1 MSRPENE
8 NPKDRI
14 EKTAR
19 ELRKH
24 RPRPS
29 EALVSRVE
37 RLAERSAERRRSRP
51 TRIQFGRRKLVY
63 ALAAALA
70 VATVGAIVHSEFQ
83 KSSGPRPVAAMGRL
97 DVPSGTAWGSSVGTN
112 PDTKKLK
119 SISPPP
125 ARLSKYSDQTIASR
139 RSSLSAARKHSGAAT
154 TTTSQSGMLNLVN
167 NKTAKLAPGSV
178 ADITSGGR
186 LADLRATLL
195 LKVENRD
202 QLSQQTAQAMKI
214 ARSFSGYVVAARVKA
229 PSRGVATSYL
239 ELKVPAARSQEALIK
254 ISSLGKILSQD
265 VSLNDLKVTVTSQS
279 KQILGLRREIASLRK
294 SLTDPTLSTQ
304 ARSQLQAKLDQAKAK
319 LGALRVT
326 HQQTIRRGR
335 LATITVTFTTGDL
348 PKIAAKPS
356 RIHKALNR
364 AWDGLSSE
372 ISWAAIALI
381 VASPFLLLAA
391 LLALLVRS
399 RRRRE
404 ERRLLEQ

>member
-8 NPKDRI
+8 NPKDRL

-29 EALVSRVE
+29 EALVSRIE
-37 RLAERSAERRRSRP
+37 RLAERSAEHRRSRP
-51 TRIQFGRRKLVY
+51 TQIQFSRRRLVY

-70 VATVGAIVHSEFQ
+70 VATAGAVVHSEFQ
-83 KSSGPRPVAAMGRL
+83 KTSRPVAAERKQLVANGENVGQLSLKNPYAATSRSHKSSVKHL
-97 DVPSGTAWGSSVGTN
+97 PTASNDQTATGGAAAYKQSAAGLPSGA
-112 PDTKKLK
+112 
-119 SISPPP
+119 
-125 ARLSKYSDQTIASR
+125 Q
-139 RSSLSAARKHSGAAT
+139 T
-154 TTTSQSGMLNLVN
+154 TTTSASGLSKNQPSTLSFAN
-167 NKTAKLAPGSV
+167 
-178 ADITSGGR
+178 ITSGGR

-214 ARSFSGYVVAARVKA
+214 ARSFSGYVVTARVKA

-239 ELKVPAARSQEALIK
+239 ELKVPAAHSQDALIK

-265 VSLNDLKVTVTSQS
+265 ISLKDLKVAVTTQS
-279 KQILGLRREIASLRK
+279 KQILGLRHEIASLRK
-294 SLTDPTLSTQ
+294 SLADPSLSTQ
-304 ARSQLQAKLDQAKAK
+304 ARSQLQAKLARAKAM

-326 HQQTIRRGR
+326 HQQTILRGR

-391 LLALLVRS
+391 LLALLVRF

>member
-8 NPKDRI
+8 NPKDRL

-29 EALVSRVE
+29 EALVSRIE
-37 RLAERSAERRRSRP
+37 RLAERSTERRRSRP
-51 TRIQFGRRKLVY
+51 TRIQFSRRKLVY

-70 VATVGAIVHSEFQ
+70 IATVGAIVHSEFQ
-83 KSSGPRPVAAMGRL
+83 QNSRPVAHEPLITHGTQYGALAVNDARRKL
-97 DVPSGTAWGSSVGTN
+97 IEKTPSKAQLS
-112 PDTKKLK
+112 KL
-119 SISPPP
+119 SPPT
-125 ARLSKYSDQTIASR
+125 LTGNDTTLN
-139 RSSLSAARKHSGAAT
+139 SLAGKPSGAA
-154 TTTSQSGMLNLVN
+154 
-167 NKTAKLAPGSV
+167 AKQYSNAPS
-178 ADITSGGR
+178 ASTDQTDANSSSFANITSGGR

-239 ELKVPAARSQEALIK
+239 ELKVPAASSQEALIK

-265 VSLNDLKVTVTSQS
+265 VLLNDLKVAVTSQS

-304 ARSQLQAKLDQAKAK
+304 ARSQLQAKLDRAKAM

-356 RIHKALNR
+356 RIHKAIDR

-372 ISWAAIALI
+372 ISWAAIVLI
-381 VASPFLLLAA
+381 VASPLLLLAA

>member
-83 KSSGPRPVAAMGRL
+83 KSSKPSPVARYQAIYG
-97 DVPSGTAWGSSVGTN
+97 A
-112 PDTKKLK
+112 
-119 SISPPP
+119 
-125 ARLSKYSDQTIASR
+125 
-139 RSSLSAARKHSGAAT
+139 LSAQGDAGATTKQAKVLEKTPSHALVQAAKDLTLNNSASGAPTPAT
-154 TTTSQSGMLNLVN
+154 RYRQGLASAAKSQPEASDSFAN
-167 NKTAKLAPGSV
+167 
-178 ADITSGGR
+178 ITNGGR

-214 ARSFSGYVVAARVKA
+214 ARSFSGYVVTARVKA

-239 ELKVPAARSQEALIK
+239 ELKVPAERSQEALIK

-265 VSLNDLKVTVTSQS
+265 VSLNDLKVAVTSQS

-304 ARSQLQAKLDQAKAK
+304 ARSQLQAKLDRAKGM

>member
-1 MSRPENE
+1 
-8 NPKDRI
+8 
-14 EKTAR
+14 
-19 ELRKH
+19 
-24 RPRPS
+24 
-29 EALVSRVE
+29 
-37 RLAERSAERRRSRP
+37 
-51 TRIQFGRRKLVY
+51 VY

-83 KSSGPRPVAAMGRL
+83 KSSKPSPVARYQAIYG
-97 DVPSGTAWGSSVGTN
+97 A
-112 PDTKKLK
+112 
-119 SISPPP
+119 
-125 ARLSKYSDQTIASR
+125 
-139 RSSLSAARKHSGAAT
+139 LSAQGDAGATTKQAKVLEKTPSHAPVQAAKDLTLNNSASGAPTPAT
-154 TTTSQSGMLNLVN
+154 RYRQGLVSAAKSQPEASDSFAN
-167 NKTAKLAPGSV
+167 
-178 ADITSGGR
+178 ITNGGR
-186 LADLRATLL
+186 LADLSATLL

-239 ELKVPAARSQEALIK
+239 ELKVPAASSQEALLK